1 MGRHRLAPVAAF
13 VPPGP
18 PWDGL
23 ALAVCLWLAAVG
35 LACSTGIVLAATS

>member
-1 MGRHRLAPVAAF
+1 MSGPAF

-23 ALAVCLWLAAVG
+23 ALALVLWFASAGLAA
-35 LACSTGIVLAATS
+35 LTGIALAAS